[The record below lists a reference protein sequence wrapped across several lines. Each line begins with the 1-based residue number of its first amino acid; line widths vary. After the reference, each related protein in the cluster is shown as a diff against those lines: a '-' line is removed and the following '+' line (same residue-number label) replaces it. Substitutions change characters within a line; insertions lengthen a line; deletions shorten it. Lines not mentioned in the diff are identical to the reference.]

1 MSAGAISPRE
11 KAKCLPQVVGNLLEK
26 KNQIL
31 LPNVIGRI
39 SLEEKPYS
47 ATKCEDI
54 PSYGKGPWWSTA
66 DTGIAMICTKY
77 KAEAPWII
85 DPSRFPWPEG
95 R

>member
-1 MSAGAISPRE
+1 MSATKVAGS
-11 KAKCLPQVVGNLLEK
+11 LLEK

-39 SLEEKPYS
+39 SRRKPNS

-66 DTGIAMICTKY
+66 DAGIVMICTKY